1 MLKSILSWLCGAAA
15 GLALQGAAAQTI
27 SVGGVGAGSPIH
39 WPIYI
44 ATAKGFYR
52 QLGVEVTY
60 TPIASSANVVQQAV
74 AGSLDI
80 AVSGPGD
87 ALRAIN
93 QGAPLTLLRVEVGP
107 SGYEIFAK
115 KSIKTVADLR
125 GKLIMIGGAKDI
137 TRYYIEALLRHGGV
151 KPGDYDYIYA
161 GATSQRYAALVS
173 GSIDATIL
181 TAPFNFTARSEKY
194 TDFGPPPPETEQ
206 VPFAVFT
213 LRPAWARQHAAEIKK
228 FLDGFR
234 QGVDYFYDPKN
245 ADEVIDVLQKAS
257 NAPRADVAKTYSYY
271 RDIKMFDRIGPI
283 TADNAHAIVQL
294 LQDQGD
300 LSVGAEAAIAR
311 AITPG
316 VTVTSP

>member
-1 MLKSILSWLCGAAA
+1 MLKSILSWLCGAAI

-27 SVGGVGAGSPIH
+27 SVGGVGSGSPIH

-44 ATAKGFYR
+44 ANAKGFYR
-52 QLGVEVTY
+52 QFGVEVTY

-115 KSIKTVADLR
+115 KSIKTVAELR

-137 TRYYIEALLRHGGV
+137 TRYYIEALLRRSGL

-161 GATSQRYAALVS
+161 GATSQRYAALAS

-181 TAPFNFTARSEKY
+181 TAPFNFTARENYK
-194 TDFGPPPPETEQ
+194 DFGPPPPETER
-206 VPFAVFT
+206 VPFAIFI
-213 LRPAWARQHAAEIKK
+213 LRPTWARQHAAEVKK

-234 QGVDYFYDPKN
+234 QGVEYFYDSKN
-245 ADEVIDVLQKAS
+245 ADEVVDILQKAS
-257 NAPRADVAKTYSYY
+257 NAPRADVAKTYKYY
-271 RDIKMFDRIGPI
+271 RDIKMFDRVGPI
-283 TADNAHAIVQL
+283 TAASAHAIVQL
-294 LQDQGD
+294 VQDQGD
-300 LSVGAEAAIAR
+300 LSVSAETAIAR
-311 AITPG
+311 AVTPG
-316 VTVTSP
+316 ITVTGP

>member
-1 MLKSILSWLCGAAA
+1 M
-15 GLALQGAAAQTI
+15 
-27 SVGGVGAGSPIH
+27 
-39 WPIYI
+39 
-44 ATAKGFYR
+44 
-52 QLGVEVTY
+52 
-60 TPIASSANVVQQAV
+60 

-161 GATSQRYAALVS
+161 GANFSTVRRSSVRFNRCHHTDSALQFHRAIRKVHGLWS
-173 GSIDATIL
+173 AT
-181 TAPFNFTARSEKY
+181 
-194 TDFGPPPPETEQ
+194 PETEQ

-213 LRPAWARQHAAEIKK
+213 LRPAWARQHAAEIKT

-300 LSVGAEAAIAR
+300 LSVDAEAAIAR
-311 AITPG
+311 AIAPG
-316 VTVTSP
+316 ITVTSP

>member
-1 MLKSILSWLCGAAA
+1 MLKSILRWLCGAAA
-15 GLALQGAAAQTI
+15 GIALQGAAAQTI

-44 ATAKGFYR
+44 ANAKGFYR
-52 QLGVEVTY
+52 QLGVEVTLI
-60 TPIASSANVVQQAV
+60 PIASSANVVQQAV
-74 AGSLDI
+74 AGSIDI

-115 KSIKTVADLR
+115 KSIKTIADLR

-137 TRYYIEALLRHGGV
+137 TRYYVEALLRHAGL
-151 KPGDYDYIYA
+151 KSGDYDYIYA

-206 VPFAVFT
+206 VPFGVFS
-213 LRPAWARQHAAEIKK
+213 LRPVWARQHAAEVKD
-228 FLDGFR
+228 FLHGFR
-234 QGVDYFYDPKN
+234 QGVDFFYDPKN
-245 ADEVIDVLQKAS
+245 AGEVIDILQKAS
-257 NAPRADVAKTYSYY
+257 HAPLADVEKTYRYY
-271 RDIKMFDRIGPI
+271 RDIKMFDRVGPI
-283 TADNAHAIVQL
+283 TDANAHAIVQL
-294 LQDQGD
+294 LQDQD
-300 LSVGAEAAIAR
+300 NLSAAAKPIIAR
-311 AITPG
+311 AVTPG
-316 VTVTSP
+316 ITVTGP

>member
-1 MLKSILSWLCGAAA
+1 MLRSILSWLCGAAT
-15 GLALQGAAAQTI
+15 GLALQGAGAQTI

-44 ATAKGFYR
+44 ATAKGFYQ

-137 TRYYIEALLRHGGV
+137 TRYYVEALLRQGGL

-161 GATSQRYAALVS
+161 GATS
-173 GSIDATIL
+173 
-181 TAPFNFTARSEKY
+181 
-194 TDFGPPPPETEQ
+194 
-206 VPFAVFT
+206 
-213 LRPAWARQHAAEIKK
+213 
-228 FLDGFR
+228 
-234 QGVDYFYDPKN
+234 
-245 ADEVIDVLQKAS
+245 
-257 NAPRADVAKTYSYY
+257 
-271 RDIKMFDRIGPI
+271 
-283 TADNAHAIVQL
+283 
-294 LQDQGD
+294 
-300 LSVGAEAAIAR
+300 
-311 AITPG
+311 
-316 VTVTSP
+316 

>member
-1 MLKSILSWLCGAAA
+1 MLKPILSLLCAATTS
-15 GLALQGAAAQTI
+15 LAVQGAAAQTL

-44 ATAKGFYR
+44 ATEKGFYH

-60 TPIASSANVVQQAV
+60 TPVASSANVVQQTV

-107 SGYEIFAK
+107 SGYEIFGR
-115 KSIKTVADLR
+115 KSINAVADLR

-137 TRYYIEALLRHGGV
+137 TRYYIEALLRQSGL

-181 TAPFNFTARSEKY
+181 AAPFNFTARSEKY
-194 TDFGPPPPETEQ
+194 TNFGPPPPETER
-206 VPFAVFT
+206 VPFAIFT
-213 LRPAWARQHAAEIKK
+213 LRPAWAHAPELKK
-228 FLDGFR
+228 FLDGFG

-245 ADEVIDVLQKAS
+245 ADEVIDILQKTS
-257 NAPRADVAKTYSYY
+257 NAPRADVAKTYGYY
-271 RDIKMFDRIGPI
+271 RDIKMFDRVGPI
-283 TADNAHAIVQL
+283 TVDNAHAIVQL
-294 LQDQGD
+294 VRDQDD
-300 LSVGAEAAIAR
+300 LSLDAETAIAR
-311 AITPG
+311 AVTPG
-316 VTVTSP
+316 ITVTGP

>member
-1 MLKSILSWLCGAAA
+1 MLKSILRWLCGAAA
-15 GLALQGAAAQTI
+15 GLALQGAVAQTI
-27 SVGGVGAGSPIH
+27 SIGGVGAGSPIH

-44 ATAKGFYR
+44 ATAKGFYH
-52 QLGVEVTY
+52 QLGVEVKF

-93 QGAPLTLLRVEVGP
+93 QGASLTLLRVEVRP

-115 KSIKTVADLR
+115 KPIKTIADLR
-125 GKLIMIGGAKDI
+125 GKLIMIGGPKDI
-137 TRYYIEALLRHGGV
+137 TRYYMEALLRHGGL

-161 GATSQRYAALVS
+161 GATSQRFAALVS

-194 TDFGPPPPETEQ
+194 TDLGPPPPETER

-213 LRPAWARQHAAEIKK
+213 LRPAWARQHAAEVQK

-234 QGVDYFYDPKN
+234 QGVDYFYNPKN
-245 ADEVIDVLQKAS
+245 ADEVIDILQKAS
-257 NAPRADVAKTYSYY
+257 NAPRADVAKTYTYY
-271 RDIKMFDRIGPI
+271 RGIKMFDRVGAI
-283 TADNAHAIVQL
+283 TADDAHAIVQL
-294 LQDQGD
+294 LHDQGD
-300 LSVGAEAAIAR
+300 PSVGAESALAR
-311 AITPG
+311 AVTPG
-316 VTVTSP
+316 ITVTGR

>member
-1 MLKSILSWLCGAAA
+1 MLKSILRWLCGAAA

-44 ATAKGFYR
+44 AAAKGFYR

-125 GKLIMIGGAKDI
+125 GKLIMIGGPKDI
-137 TRYYIEALLRHGGV
+137 TRYYIEALLRRGGL

-161 GATSQRYAALVS
+161 GATSQRYAALAS

-181 TAPFNFTARSEKY
+181 TAPFNFTARSENY
-194 TDFGPPPPETEQ
+194 TDLGPPPPETEKI
-206 VPFAVFT
+206 PFAIFI
-213 LRPAWARQHAAEIKK
+213 LRPAWARQHATEVEK

-234 QGVDYFYDPKN
+234 RGVDYFYDPKN
-245 ADEVIDVLQKAS
+245 ADEVIDILQKAS
-257 NAPRADVAKTYSYY
+257 NASRADVVKTYNYY
-271 RDIKMFDRIGPI
+271 RDIKMFDRVGPI
-283 TADNAHAIVQL
+283 TAANAHAIVQL

-300 LSVGAEAAIAR
+300 VSVNAETAIAR
-311 AITPG
+311 AVTPG
-316 VTVTSP
+316 ITVTGP